1 MSIRTTLLHG
11 AVNDAVN
18 ALRKIEP
25 IDPYTEEEEALLAEI
40 EFNLQEGIDAMNALL
55 GLLREKI

>member
-18 ALRKIEP
+18 ALCKIEP

-55 GLLREKI
+55 ELLREKI